1 MAGNIFSFNNDVT
14 IKVHTHD
21 NVPMTRYAE
30 FIEYLNDE
38 KPILM
43 LNGEFVAYETDD
55 SGWHQADKKYAVEPV
70 AEVGIVGKNDE
81 EFMCRVEVDDE
92 KLMHALACAGM
103 MRSGISTYE
112 IEADKSKK
120 FFRMTFRR
128 MW

>member
-43 LNGEFVAYETDD
+43 LNGEFVGYETDD
-55 SGWHQADKKYAVEPV
+55 SGWHQADKKYA
-70 AEVGIVGKNDE
+70 
-81 EFMCRVEVDDE
+81 CRVEVGNE